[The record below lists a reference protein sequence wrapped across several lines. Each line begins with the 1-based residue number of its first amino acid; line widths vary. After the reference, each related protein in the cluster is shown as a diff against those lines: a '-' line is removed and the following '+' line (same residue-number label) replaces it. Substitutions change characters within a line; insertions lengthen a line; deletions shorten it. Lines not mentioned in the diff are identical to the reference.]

1 MLMGIM
7 WMMTALVVGF
17 MAGRISMYGLWDTD
31 EGETEEGRD
40 SRQAESGKQGR
51 RRRDRSQED
60 GRPSWS
66 LASPV
71 TGEVLLQK
79 EGEHP
84 TMVIHPH
91 SDRLYAPADGKVS
104 RLYPMGSAFLFT
116 TEFGA
121 EIYIQAGCG
130 EDDLLARFYRPRVL
144 QNEVVEK
151 GKLLL
156 EFDRRG
162 LEEEGVSVEVS
173 VCVEH
178 FCYGGEVRMTAGDRV
193 AAGEEILQIL
203 EPSGQAV
210 TVHGFAV
217 HGS

>member
-156 EFDRRG
+156 EFESQTG
-162 LEEEGVSVEVS
+162 VANAIMATHETNPCEELMKGCTHLSTPPEPGHPAGAAHTVSGCMSEGTHSHTTDV
-173 VCVEH
+173 
-178 FCYGGEVRMTAGDRV
+178 F
-193 AAGEEILQIL
+193 
-203 EPSGQAV
+203 P
-210 TVHGFAV
+210 
-217 HGS
+217 